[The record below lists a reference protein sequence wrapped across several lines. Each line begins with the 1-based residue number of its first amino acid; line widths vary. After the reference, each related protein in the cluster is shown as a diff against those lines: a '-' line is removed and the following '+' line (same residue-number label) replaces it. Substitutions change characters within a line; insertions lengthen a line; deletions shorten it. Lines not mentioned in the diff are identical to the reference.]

1 MTIKQKQNTKKRAN
15 RNSKDTVLRVI
26 KYGLITFVTLVI
38 VGVIAGAGLFFYYV
52 SSAPKLSESKLSST
66 NSSLIYDSNNNLIA
80 NLGSEKRESVS
91 TEDIPLNLVN
101 AITSI
106 EDKRF
111 FKHRGIDIY
120 RIFGAAW
127 NNFTRSSTQGGS
139 TLDQQLIKLAYFS
152 TNESDQTLKRKAQE
166 AWLALQMER
175 KYTKEEILTFYINKV
190 YMGNGNYGMLTAA
203 KSYYGKDL
211 KDLSIAQLALLAGLP
226 QAPSQ
231 YNPYTNPDAAQ
242 NRRDTV
248 LSQMYEDGDIS
259 KEEYQT
265 AIATPVTDGLQPLT
279 ETSSYDDYLDNYI
292 KEVIEEV
299 KDETGQDIYSAGLK
313 VYTNVDTDVQKY
325 LWNVYNTDYYVSY
338 PDSDLQ
344 VASTIID
351 VNTGK
356 VIAQLGARNQD
367 TTVSLGTNQAVLTDR
382 DWGSTMK
389 PITDYA
395 PAIEDGIYTSTAATT
410 RDTKYYWPGTS
421 TQLYNWDRQYY
432 GNMTIQTA
440 IQQSRNV
447 PAVRAL
453 EAVGLNNAK
462 KFLEGLG
469 IYYPQLYYSN
479 AISSSTSDSNEKYG
493 ASSLKM
499 AAAYAA
505 FANGGTYYK
514 PQYVNKIEFND
525 GTSQTF
531 ETSGTRAM
539 KETTAYMMTSM
550 LKTVLTY
557 GTGTTASI
565 PGLYQA
571 GKTGTS
577 NYSDEELEEIEQTTG
592 IYNSAVGTMAPDELF
607 VGYTTQYSM
616 AVWTGYKDRMTPIY
630 GSGLNV
636 AAEVYKAMQSYL
648 NEKYGSGSK
657 NFTQPSGVYTSGG
670 YVYLKGAKNNSSAS
684 SSLSSVYSNLYGSNS
699 SSSED
704 QTSTEVSSSTDS
716 SDNDDN
722 TSDSNSMSNNPSVS
736 TPDAITDAN
745 NSYNNNNSYTTPNN
759 NTTSDANSTTSQN
772 NSDSTATTGQ

>member
-1 MTIKQKQNTKKRAN
+1 MITIKKKITRKQKKTNPTTSSRKTTALK
-15 RNSKDTVLRVI
+15 VL
-26 KYGLITFVTLVI
+26 KYGLI
-38 VGVIAGAGLFFYYV
+38 AGLTLIIAAVLAGGSLFAYYV

-66 NSSLIYDSNNNLIA
+66 NSSLIYDSSGNLIA
-80 NLGSEKRESVS
+80 DLGSEKRESV
-91 TEDIPLNLVN
+91 TADNIPLNLVN

-111 FKHRGIDIY
+111 FKHRGIDVY
-120 RIFGAAW
+120 RILGAAF
-127 NNFTRSSTQGGS
+127 NNFTSSSTQGGS

-152 TNESDQTLKRKAQE
+152 TSESDQTLKRKAQE

-211 KDLSIAQLALLAGLP
+211 KDLSIAQLALLAGIP

-231 YNPYTNPDAAQ
+231 YDPYTNPDAAQ
-242 NRRDTV
+242 SRRDIV
-248 LSQMYEDGDIS
+248 LAELYEDGNIT
-259 KEEYQT
+259 KGEYDT
-265 AIATPVTDGLQPLT
+265 AVATPVTDGLQTLT
-279 ETSSYDDYLDNYI
+279 ETSSYDAYLDNYI

-299 KDETGQDIYSAGLK
+299 SDKTGQDIYSAGLK
-313 VYTNVDTDVQKY
+313 VYTNVDTDVQQY

-351 VNTGK
+351 VTNGN
-356 VIAQLGARNQD
+356 VIAQLGSRNQD
-367 TTVSLGTNQAVLTDR
+367 TSVSLGTNQSVLTDR

-395 PAIEDGIYTSTAATT
+395 PAIENGIYTSTAATT
-410 RDTKYYWPGTS
+410 NDSKYYWPGTS
-421 TQLYNWDRQYY
+421 TQIYNWDRQYY
-432 GNMTIQTA
+432 GTMTIQTA

-447 PAVRAL
+447 PAVKAL
-453 EAVGLNNAK
+453 EAVGLDAAK
-462 KFLEGLG
+462 EFLEGLG

-479 AISSSTSDSNEKYG
+479 AISSSTSDSDEKYG
-493 ASSLKM
+493 ASSEKM

-505 FANGGTYYK
+505 FANGGIYYE
-514 PQYVNKIEFND
+514 PQYINKIEFND
-525 GTSQTF
+525 GTTQTYSS
-531 ETSGTRAM
+531 SGTRAM

-557 GTGTTASI
+557 GTGTEAAIS
-565 PGLYQA
+565 GVYQA

-577 NYSDEELEEIEQTTG
+577 NYSDDELEEIEESTG
-592 IYNSAVGTMAPDELF
+592 IYNSVVGTMAPDELF

-630 GSGLNV
+630 GDGLNI
-636 AAEVYKAMQSYL
+636 AADVYKAMQSYL

-657 NFTQPSGVYTSGG
+657 DFTVPSGVYTSGS
-670 YVYLKGAKNNSSAS
+670 YVYLSGSSNNYTYSSTS
-684 SSLSSVYSNLYGSNS
+684 SSVYSNIYGSSSTSSEEESSTAESTSENS
-699 SSSED
+699 SSTESSNEAD
-704 QTSTEVSSSTDS
+704 NNLDNSSTESS
-716 SDNDDN
+716 ND
-722 TSDSNSMSNNPSVS
+722 
-736 TPDAITDAN
+736 
-745 NSYNNNNSYTTPNN
+745 
-759 NTTSDANSTTSQN
+759 
-772 NSDSTATTGQ
+772 

>member
-1 MTIKQKQNTKKRAN
+1 MITIKKKITRKQKKTNPTTSSRKTTALK
-15 RNSKDTVLRVI
+15 VL
-26 KYGLITFVTLVI
+26 KYGLI
-38 VGVIAGAGLFFYYV
+38 AGLTLIIAAVLAGGSLFAYYV

-66 NSSLIYDSNNNLIA
+66 NSSLIYDSSGNLIA
-80 NLGSEKRESVS
+80 DLGSEKRESV
-91 TEDIPLNLVN
+91 TADNIPLNLVN

-111 FKHRGIDIY
+111 FKHRGIDVY
-120 RIFGAAW
+120 RILGAAF
-127 NNFTRSSTQGGS
+127 NNFTSSSTQGGS

-152 TNESDQTLKRKAQE
+152 TSESDQTLKRKAQE

-211 KDLSIAQLALLAGLP
+211 KDLSIAQLALLAGIP

-231 YNPYTNPDAAQ
+231 YDPYTNPAAAQ
-242 NRRDTV
+242 SRRDIV
-248 LSQMYEDGDIS
+248 LAEMYEDGNIT
-259 KEEYQT
+259 KGEYDT
-265 AIATPVTDGLQPLT
+265 AVATPVTDGLQTLT
-279 ETSSYDDYLDNYI
+279 ETSSYDAYLDNYI

-299 KDETGQDIYSAGLK
+299 SDKTGQDIYSAGLK
-313 VYTNVDTDVQKY
+313 VYTNVDTDVQQY

-351 VNTGK
+351 VTNGN
-356 VIAQLGARNQD
+356 VIAQLGSRNQD
-367 TTVSLGTNQAVLTDR
+367 TSVSLGTNQSVLTDR

-395 PAIEDGIYTSTAATT
+395 PAIENGIYTSTAATT
-410 RDTKYYWPGTS
+410 NDSKYYWPGTS
-421 TQLYNWDRQYY
+421 TQIYNWDRQYY
-432 GNMTIQTA
+432 GTMTIQTA

-447 PAVRAL
+447 PAVKAL
-453 EAVGLNNAK
+453 EAVGLDAAK
-462 KFLEGLG
+462 EFLEGLG

-479 AISSSTSDSNEKYG
+479 AISSSTSDSDEKYG
-493 ASSLKM
+493 ASSEKM

-505 FANGGTYYK
+505 FANGGIYYE
-514 PQYVNKIEFND
+514 PQYINKIEFND
-525 GTSQTF
+525 GTTQTYSS
-531 ETSGTRAM
+531 SGTRAM

-557 GTGTTASI
+557 GTGTEAAIS
-565 PGLYQA
+565 GVYQA

-577 NYSDEELEEIEQTTG
+577 NYSDDELEEIEESTG
-592 IYNSAVGTMAPDELF
+592 IYNSVVGTMAPDELF

-630 GSGLNV
+630 GDGLNV
-636 AAEVYKAMQSYL
+636 AADVYKAMQSYL

-657 NFTQPSGVYTSGG
+657 DFTVPSGVYTSGS
-670 YVYLKGAKNNSSAS
+670 YVYLSGSSNNYTYSSTS
-684 SSLSSVYSNLYGSNS
+684 SSVYSNIYGSSSTSSEEESSTAESTSENS
-699 SSSED
+699 SSTESSNEAD
-704 QTSTEVSSSTDS
+704 NNLDNSSTESS
-716 SDNDDN
+716 ND
-722 TSDSNSMSNNPSVS
+722 
-736 TPDAITDAN
+736 
-745 NSYNNNNSYTTPNN
+745 
-759 NTTSDANSTTSQN
+759 
-772 NSDSTATTGQ
+772 